1 MVNRLSMSHAK
12 YGWGLNS
19 GAHLPHKALWSWPLP
34 LPSPPQPCAC
44 NPVTSGGVSSMR
56 KITPSDENTKRSE
69 LNQTFSLR
77 NSALKYLP
85 KKAPLTAQGA
95 ENSWT
100 DSPGT
105 WPCNIAKIFSKTS
118 DPTCTYSEG
127 WKEMKESYRYIDM
140 YEKWWIRQATVK
152 PEQLT
157 FRDQPPLFLKF
168 PLEDKVQSQ
177 QSLP

>member
-1 MVNRLSMSHAK
+1 
-12 YGWGLNS
+12 
-19 GAHLPHKALWSWPLP
+19 
-34 LPSPPQPCAC
+34 
-44 NPVTSGGVSSMR
+44 MR

-105 WPCNIAKIFSKTS
+105 
-118 DPTCTYSEG
+118 
-127 WKEMKESYRYIDM
+127 
-140 YEKWWIRQATVK
+140 
-152 PEQLT
+152 
-157 FRDQPPLFLKF
+157 
-168 PLEDKVQSQ
+168 
-177 QSLP
+177 